1 MLLFETKHNQTLH
14 NLDCFFVPLS
24 LFLAKASLS
33 KKRQKNDAQDHPRGK
48 SKAKK
53 EKEKTKPNK
62 TKQTNKGNVEKLKST
77 YALATKLKIIKF
89 SKALHDVKWK
99 KKTIN

>member
-1 MLLFETKHNQTLH
+1 MMPRTIQE
-14 NLDCFFVPLS
+14 
-24 LFLAKASLS
+24 AKAKQS
-33 KKRQKNDAQDHPRGK
+33 KKKKKKKKN
-48 SKAKK
+48 
-53 EKEKTKPNK
+53 KTKQK
-62 TKQTNKGNVEKLKST
+62 TKQTNKGNVEQLKST

>member
-1 MLLFETKHNQTLH
+1 MMPRTIQE
-14 NLDCFFVPLS
+14 
-24 LFLAKASLS
+24 AKAKQ
-33 KKRQKNDAQDHPRGK
+33 KK
-48 SKAKK
+48 KK
-53 EKEKTKPNK
+53 KKQNK
-62 TKQTNKGNVEKLKST
+62 TKQTNKGNVEQLKST

>member
-1 MLLFETKHNQTLH
+1 MPRTIQE
-14 NLDCFFVPLS
+14 
-24 LFLAKASLS
+24 AKAKQ
-33 KKRQKNDAQDHPRGK
+33 KK
-48 SKAKK
+48 KK
-53 EKEKTKPNK
+53 KKQNK
-62 TKQTNKGNVEKLKST
+62 TKQTNKGNVEQLKST

>member
-1 MLLFETKHNQTLH
+1 MMPKTIQE
-14 NLDCFFVPLS
+14 
-24 LFLAKASLS
+24 AKAKQ
-33 KKRQKNDAQDHPRGK
+33 KK
-48 SKAKK
+48 KK
-53 EKEKTKPNK
+53 KKQNK
-62 TKQTNKGNVEKLKST
+62 TKQTNKGNVEQLKST

>member
-1 MLLFETKHNQTLH
+1 MM
-14 NLDCFFVPLS
+14 
-24 LFLAKASLS
+24 
-33 KKRQKNDAQDHPRGK
+33 PRTIQE
-48 SKAKK
+48 AKK
-53 EKEKTKPNK
+53 KKKTNK
-62 TKQTNKGNVEKLKST
+62 QTNKQTNKGNVEQLKST

>member
-1 MLLFETKHNQTLH
+1 MMPKTIQE
-14 NLDCFFVPLS
+14 
-24 LFLAKASLS
+24 AKAKQ
-33 KKRQKNDAQDHPRGK
+33 KKKNNKQ
-48 SKAKK
+48 
-53 EKEKTKPNK
+53 NK

>member
-1 MLLFETKHNQTLH
+1 MMPRTIQE
-14 NLDCFFVPLS
+14 
-24 LFLAKASLS
+24 AKAKQ
-33 KKRQKNDAQDHPRGK
+33 KKKN
-48 SKAKK
+48 KK
-53 EKEKTKPNK
+53 QNK